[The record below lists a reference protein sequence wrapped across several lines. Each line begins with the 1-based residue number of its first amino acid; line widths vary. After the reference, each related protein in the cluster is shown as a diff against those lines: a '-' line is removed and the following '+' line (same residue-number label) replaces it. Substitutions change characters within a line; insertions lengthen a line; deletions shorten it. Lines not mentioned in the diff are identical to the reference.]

1 MIQYS
6 HNKQRRKMDT
16 AKLSEELLAYAEE
29 RVGKGKYAFATGF
42 LMAMLTEEQWARIQ
56 EIVDKETL
64 V

>member
-1 MIQYS
+1 
-6 HNKQRRKMDT
+6 MDT